1 MTCSCVAGFTNV
13 ASIAV
18 PPLKSMPRLS
28 PRVASEPSA
37 ISTTTPE
44 MANQRYLRP
53 VMSARQ
59 RTFCPEAPISA
70 ALLNQRKP
78 ESTPS
83 IARVASTA
91 VNIETSTPT
100 ASVKAK
106 PLTLPVPA
114 MNSTP
119 AVISVTT
126 LASMIVRKPFV

>member
-1 MTCSCVAGFTNV
+1 
-13 ASIAV
+13 
-18 PPLKSMPRLS
+18 
-28 PRVASEPSA
+28 
-37 ISTTTPE
+37 
-44 MANQRYLRP
+44 MAEIVNQRFLRP

-59 RTFCPEAPISA
+59 RTFWPEAPISA

-83 IARVASTA
+83 MARVASTA

-114 MNSTP
+114 MKSTP

-126 LASMIVRKPFV
+126 LASTIVWKPFV